1 MGPVVAALVWVV
13 AGLAA
18 ENAVTIDDAAMIAT
32 SFPAFRDL
40 MTGLGAQIAPA
51 NG

>member
-1 MGPVVAALVWVV
+1 MDHRIAMSAVV

-18 ENAVTIDDAAMIAT
+18 DNAVTIDDAAMIAT

-40 MTGLGAQIAPA
+40 MTGLGAQIAPT